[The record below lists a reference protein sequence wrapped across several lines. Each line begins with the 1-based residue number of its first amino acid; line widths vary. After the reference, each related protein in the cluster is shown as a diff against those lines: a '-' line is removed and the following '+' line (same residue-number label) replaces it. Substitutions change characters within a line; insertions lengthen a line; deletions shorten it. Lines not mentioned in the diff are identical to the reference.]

1 MNRKRIFAISVVVMW
16 MITFGVAMDN
26 WAIGICI
33 GITFGMSFGL
43 LESSEEEKNEDE

>member
-1 MNRKRIFAISVVVMW
+1 MNRNRIFAIAITVMW
-16 MITFGVAMDN
+16 IITFGIAMDN
-26 WAIGICI
+26 WTIGICI